1 MYVLGNGTSSSP
13 SCGSLVK
20 LLLDTADAL
29 LECLIASAHHASPAP
44 PAVLGSPGRGPRKSG
59 PESGSGPGVA
69 GKLLATTRP
78 SAMQPTELGSGR
90 GSARRTLVLA
100 LRVLG
105 RALAAPGGAPQD
117 AVRDARAFVKE
128 RYGVL
133 GELAGWPAQSATLQ
147 VRYHL
152 LFLLWLHK

>member
-1 MYVLGNGTSSSP
+1 MYVLGSGTPSSP
-13 SCGSLVK
+13 SCGKLVK

-29 LECLIASAHHASPAP
+29 LERLIASAYDASPAR
-44 PAVLGSPGRGPRKSG
+44 PAVSGSPGGSPRKAG
-59 PESGSGPGVA
+59 PKSGSGPGVT
-69 GKLLATTRP
+69 GKPLATARP
-78 SAMQPTELGSGR
+78 SAMQPTELGAGQGSGL

-105 RALAAPGGAPQD
+105 RVLAAPGGAPRD

-133 GELAGWPAQSATLQ
+133 GELAGWPAQSAILQ
-147 VRYHL
+147 VR
-152 LFLLWLHK
+152 

>member
-1 MYVLGNGTSSSP
+1 MYVLGRGTSSSP
-13 SCGSLVK
+13 NCGSLVK

-29 LECLIASAHHASPAP
+29 LECLIASAHDASPAR
-44 PAVLGSPGRGPRKSG
+44 PAVSGSPGGSPRNSG
-59 PESGSGPGVA
+59 PESSFGPGVA
-69 GKLLATTRP
+69 GKLLATARP
-78 SAMQPTELGSGR
+78 SAMQPTELGSGL

-105 RALAAPGGAPQD
+105 QVLAAPGGAPQD

-133 GELAGWPAQSATLQ
+133 GELAGWPAQSAALQ
-147 VRYHL
+147 VRCHL
-152 LFLLWLHK
+152 LFLFSVA